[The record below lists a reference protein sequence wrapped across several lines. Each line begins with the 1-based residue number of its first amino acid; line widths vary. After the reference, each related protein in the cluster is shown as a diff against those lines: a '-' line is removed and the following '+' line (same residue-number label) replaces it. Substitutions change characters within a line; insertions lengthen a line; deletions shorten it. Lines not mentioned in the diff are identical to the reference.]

1 MLLVVKVR
9 CDIEID
15 MSTLTIYRLF
25 LFASNET
32 DFNDNEL
39 PSSTFRWSFQISS
52 QRPVW
57 PELAKILHFGNIKTS
72 CAIFSRAFLI
82 NFEPTLAISYV
93 IRQTFIVVNGL
104 KNDITIWSHCDND
117 LKVVLSTLKS
127 DTRVHTG
134 VKGLNQSVTLTSP
147 QWCDVPAKFGS
158 FGQKFTF
165 LKRYQTRPLLVIFVL
180 LIRQM

>member
-1 MLLVVKVR
+1 MFPTLLAVKVR
-9 CDIEID
+9 WKIEIYS
-15 MSTLTIYRLF
+15 STLTIYRLF

-104 KNDITIWSHCDND
+104 KKWYNH
-117 LKVVLSTLKS
+117 L
-127 DTRVHTG
+127 
-134 VKGLNQSVTLTSP
+134 VTLS
-147 QWCDVPAKFGS
+147 Q
-158 FGQKFTF
+158 
-165 LKRYQTRPLLVIFVL
+165 RPESSI
-180 LIRQM
+180 IDTKIWY